1 MKRLAA
7 LLCLLA
13 LIAIPLDESSAQS
26 APQSVETAEID
37 ADSENAAGEEAAII
51 SVEPSPYSIQRVHLL
66 PGQRGP
72 QAGVSRGRYIVN
84 FGTRDGVQPGS
95 IFRVLHQGKLM
106 GLLKA
111 TRAWRDTTELTLVRL
126 IEKSDTESPYP
137 LNPGYYLEPQLVL
150 LETIQFEAGEPVIDP
165 DMYERLRY
173 AARFVRSFPQFPLVI
188 EGHTDANGKA
198 DENMRLSLRRAEGVR
213 VFLNE
218 VFRIPNEQLHPIGYG
233 ETRPIANNAT
243 SAGRKKNRRVDIV
256 LMNEHPQMQSDN
268 DRTEDAP

>member
-26 APQSVETAEID
+26 APQSVETAGID
-37 ADSENAAGEEAAII
+37 AAGEEAAII

-111 TRAWRDTTELTLVRL
+111 TRAR
-126 IEKSDTESPYP
+126 
-137 LNPGYYLEPQLVL
+137 
-150 LETIQFEAGEPVIDP
+150 
-165 DMYERLRY
+165 
-173 AARFVRSFPQFPLVI
+173 RF
-188 EGHTDANGKA
+188 
-198 DENMRLSLRRAEGVR
+198 
-213 VFLNE
+213 
-218 VFRIPNEQLHPIGYG
+218 
-233 ETRPIANNAT
+233 
-243 SAGRKKNRRVDIV
+243 
-256 LMNEHPQMQSDN
+256 
-268 DRTEDAP
+268 

>member
-1 MKRLAA
+1 MAYLTALAW
-7 LLCLLA
+7 LLA
-13 LIAIPLDESSAQS
+13 LTFTPLNGIDAQPATPS
-26 APQSVETAEID
+26 TQTAED
-37 ADSENAAGEEAAII
+37 EGDGNGEQEEAADMRPD
-51 SVEPSPYSIQRVHLL
+51 SSPYRIQRVNLL
-66 PGQRGP
+66 PGERGP

-95 IFRVLHQGKLM
+95 IFRVLNQGKLM

-111 TRAWRDTTELTLVRL
+111 TRTWRDTTELTLIRL
-126 IEKSDTESPYP
+126 VEKSDTTSPYP
-137 LNPGYYLEPQLVL
+137 LNIGYYLEPQLVL

-198 DENMRLSLRRAEGVR
+198 DENMKLSQQRAEGVHA
-213 VFLNE
+213 FLNE
-218 VFRIPNEQLHPIGYG
+218 VFRIPNEQLHSIGYG

-243 SAGRKKNRRVDIV
+243 SAGRYKNRRVDIV
-256 LMNEHPQMQSDN
+256 LMNERPPISDG
-268 DRTEDAP
+268 TEGAP